1 MIISVVGSGGKTTLI
16 KKLAAQYRSEG
27 KTVLVTTTTHMFLEE
42 DTLLTDDADTIIGVL
57 REAGYAMAGI
67 PEGEKIKALSQKTYE
82 EVCSFA
88 DVVLVEADGSKCLPL
103 KYPNATEPVIPEN
116 TDEIIVV
123 CGLNAIG
130 QKAKAVCHRL
140 ALVKKCLGID
150 DDTVITPAHV
160 QKLVTDGYL
169 NPLQRTCPSVKISVH
184 PRHDGSLYQRTIAS
198 MLQNKQDVS
207 LIRKEWFCPQ
217 PKLFICGG
225 GHVAKE
231 VAALAEHLDFAVTVM
246 DDREDL
252 ANRERFP
259 TAERVICDSYDN
271 LKNYLEADACYVV
284 VTPDHKADLQCVST
298 ILPTQYRYL
307 GMIGSKGKVAATFE
321 NLRKAGFAEDQI
333 STIFAPIGLPIG
345 AVTPAEIAFSIL
357 SQIIQE
363 KNKHHAASADKAL
376 LNVTEAGMLC
386 IITEKHGSAPR
397 GVGSMMFI
405 GKDRILGTVGG
416 GEPEYR
422 VIRYAQENP
431 YFSIQEYAL
440 NRSAANGLDMICG
453 GTIKVAFIP
462 ISQC

>member
-1 MIISVVGSGGKTTLI
+1 MMIAVVGSGGKTTLI
-16 KKLAAQYRSEG
+16 KKMAAQYRSEG
-27 KTVLVTTTTHMFLEE
+27 KTVLITTTTHMLMEE
-42 DTLLTDDADTIIGVL
+42 DSLLTDDADTIIRAL
-57 REAGYAMAGI
+57 RETGYAMAGI
-67 PEGEKIKALSQKTYE
+67 PDGQKIKALSKETFDKL
-82 EVCSFA
+82 CAFA
-88 DVVLVEADGSKCLPL
+88 DVILVEADGSKCLPL

-130 QKAKAVCHRL
+130 QKAKDVCHRIE
-140 ALVKKCLGID
+140 LVKKCLGID
-150 DDTVITPAHV
+150 DNTLIMPEHV
-160 QKLVTDGYL
+160 QKLITDGYL
-169 NPLQRTCPSVKISVH
+169 NPLRKAYPNVKISVR

-198 MLQNKQDVS
+198 MLQNEQDVS

-231 VAALAEHLDFAVTVM
+231 VAALAAHLDFSVTVL
-246 DDREDL
+246 DDRADL

-298 ILPTQYRYL
+298 ILPTRYRYL

-321 NLRKAGFAEDQI
+321 NLRKAGFSENQI
-333 STIFAPIGLPIG
+333 QSIFAPIGLSIG

-376 LNVTEAGMLC
+376 LNVTESGMLC

-397 GVGSMMFI
+397 GVGSMMFV
-405 GKDRILGTVGG
+405 GEDSILGSVGG
-416 GEPEYR
+416 GEPEHR
-422 VIRYAQENP
+422 IIQHARENP
-431 YFSIQEYAL
+431 NFSVQEYAL

-462 ISQC
+462 I